1 MRFERWFTEAGRA
14 VALAP
19 RFLERADHVVELI
32 APEDWTS
39 ARLEAWLDWAAAAP
53 KDLPPH
59 VELPDFGGLEDAPL
73 EGALRVQANRSAAFG
88 WAFGLFDRAEDCL
101 AFRDELEALWLC
113 GLAAPGAQLS
123 AGVRLEPLGVP
134 PAVAPRLY
142 DLTSPADA
150 AALAARAGE
159 RRGRQALLAS
169 AALIE
174 TRLRAVSE
182 AVSRCEGDA
191 AACADPASNPALA
204 RAARAA
210 REAGAGDAILR
221 DAIAAGRRGE
231 TLTLS
236 APRLA
241 PELAVVLAA
250 SADSADAAAQIVWDL
265 GDVVLLPSPQSQ
277 STPNRDAFVP
287 INPGE
292 SRGPELSS
300 LADPGQALSPASAGM
315 SGIEAA
321 SAGSGHALAPVAPRA
336 ALNILG
342 FLREGRLDRAA
353 LAAAVR
359 TLITAL
365 DIEILAGFAPE
376 AETAALR
383 RAGHPLA
390 LTLAGVG
397 DLLLAEGLS
406 FDSETA
412 RERAAALYAEAQACA
427 HNVSAELALLAGRAP
442 LAPEGRRHA
451 CLLALYDDAEI
462 SLRLGGL
469 SLGAAPSFG
478 PIGWAETAD
487 GIAAPV
493 LTEAALLAG
502 EALGLDPASLRAEAL
517 GVRRLEPGAPV
528 SPAALRAAG
537 FTELEL
543 RAAESA
549 LLTARSLREAFHPR
563 VLGEGFVEDVLG
575 AEREALQ
582 TPGFDTLAFAG
593 FSAEDIAES
602 ERRALGR
609 QSLERLSP
617 VFAAPSLSACLSM
630 AAAVGEAAEAP
641 SLHDVVIEAEASPA
655 EIADLVRQLSALSVG
670 ARLIRGADE
679 TPLALPQPE
688 AEAPPRSAPP
698 PPPQERIVERIIERD
713 RTRRRLPDR
722 RKGYIQKAAVGGH
735 KVYIHTGEYDDGE
748 LGEIFIDMH
757 KEGAAFRSLMNNFA
771 IAISIGL
778 QYGVPLDE
786 FVDAFVFTR
795 FEPAGPVTG
804 NDSIKSATSILDYIF
819 RELGVSYLDRHDLAN
834 ADPDA
839 LTADGLGQGKQ
850 DEAAEPLPAARFIS
864 KGFSRGAAPDNLLF
878 LPTARRLEAELLD
891 VCPACGDQAL
901 SKKGSGFQCLTCG
914 VAQSTDYKGAA
925 FKGDAESA

>member
-1 MRFERWFTEAGRA
+1 
-14 VALAP
+14 
-19 RFLERADHVVELI
+19 
-32 APEDWTS
+32 
-39 ARLEAWLDWAAAAP
+39 
-53 KDLPPH
+53 
-59 VELPDFGGLEDAPL
+59 
-73 EGALRVQANRSAAFG
+73 
-88 WAFGLFDRAEDCL
+88 
-101 AFRDELEALWLC
+101 
-113 GLAAPGAQLS
+113 
-123 AGVRLEPLGVP
+123 
-134 PAVAPRLY
+134 
-142 DLTSPADA
+142 
-150 AALAARAGE
+150 
-159 RRGRQALLAS
+159 
-169 AALIE
+169 
-174 TRLRAVSE
+174 
-182 AVSRCEGDA
+182 
-191 AACADPASNPALA
+191 
-204 RAARAA
+204 
-210 REAGAGDAILR
+210 
-221 DAIAAGRRGE
+221 
-231 TLTLS
+231 
-236 APRLA
+236 
-241 PELAVVLAA
+241 
-250 SADSADAAAQIVWDL
+250 
-265 GDVVLLPSPQSQ
+265 
-277 STPNRDAFVP
+277 
-287 INPGE
+287 
-292 SRGPELSS
+292 
-300 LADPGQALSPASAGM
+300 
-315 SGIEAA
+315 
-321 SAGSGHALAPVAPRA
+321 
-336 ALNILG
+336 LNILG
-342 FLREGRLDRAA
+342 FLREGRLDRTA

-365 DIEILAGFAPE
+365 DIEILSGFAPE

-406 FDSETA
+406 FDSEAA
-412 RERAAALYAEAQACA
+412 RERAAALYAEVQTCA
-427 HNVSAELALLAGRAP
+427 LAVSAELALLGGRAP

-451 CLLALYDDAEI
+451 SLLALYDDAEL

-478 PIGWAETAD
+478 PIGWAETED

-517 GVRRLEPGAPV
+517 GVRRLEPSAPV

-543 RAAESA
+543 RKAESA

-575 AEREALQ
+575 AGLEALQ
-582 TPGFDTLAFAG
+582 APGFDTLAFAG
-593 FSAEDIAES
+593 FSAEDIAET

-617 VFAAPSLSACLSM
+617 VFAAPSLSARLAM
-630 AAAVGEAAEAP
+630 AAAVGEAAEAA

-655 EIADLVRQLSALSVG
+655 EIADLVRQLATLQVG
-670 ARLIRGADE
+670 ARLIRAADDS
-679 TPLALPQPE
+679 PLALPIPE
-688 AEAPPRSAPP
+688 AEAPPRAAAP

-839 LTADGLGQGKQ
+839 LTADGLGGGKQ

-878 LPTARRLEAELLD
+878 LPTARRPEAELLD

-914 VAQSTDYKGAA
+914 VAQSTDYKGSA
-925 FKGDAESA
+925 FSGDAESA

>member
-19 RFLERADHVVELI
+19 RFLERAADVVELI

-53 KDLPPH
+53 TDLPAY
-59 VELPDFGGLEDAPL
+59 VELPDFGDPDFGDFGDAPL
-73 EGALRVQANRSAAFG
+73 DGVLRVQANRSAAWG
-88 WAFGLFDRAEDCL
+88 WALGLFDRAEDCL

-113 GLAAPGAQLS
+113 GLAAPGAQLG

-134 PAVAPRLY
+134 PEATPRLS
-142 DLTSPADA
+142 DLTNTADA
-150 AALAARAGE
+150 AALAARAAE

-169 AALIE
+169 VRLMQ
-174 TRLRAVSE
+174 TRLVAVSE

-191 AACADPASNPALA
+191 SACADPTSNPALA

-210 REAGAGDAILR
+210 REAGASDASLR

-231 TLTLS
+231 TLSLA
-236 APRLA
+236 APSFT
-241 PELAVVLAA
+241 PEPATVLAA
-250 SADSADAAAQIVWDL
+250 TAESADAAGEMVWSL
-265 GDVVLLPSPQSQ
+265 GEAILQPLPSPLEGEG
-277 STPNRDAFVP
+277 
-287 INPGE
+287 PGM
-292 SRGPELSS
+292 G
-300 LADPGQALSPASAGM
+300 GASA
-315 SGIEAA
+315 A
-321 SAGSGHALAPVAPRA
+321 SHPAGSAPPPPPPPPPGRGALGAPPPRA

-342 FLREGRLDRAA
+342 FLREGRLDRTA

-365 DIEILAGFAPE
+365 DIEILSGFAPE

-406 FDSETA
+406 FDSEAA
-412 RERAAALYAEAQACA
+412 RERAAALYAEVQTCA
-427 HNVSAELALLAGRAP
+427 LAVSAELALLGGRAP

-451 CLLALYDDAEI
+451 SLLALYDDAEL

-478 PIGWAETAD
+478 PIGWAETED

-517 GVRRLEPGAPV
+517 GVRRLEPSAPV

-543 RAAESA
+543 RKAESA

-575 AEREALQ
+575 AGLEALQ
-582 TPGFDTLAFAG
+582 APGFDTLAFAG
-593 FSAEDIAES
+593 FSAEDIAET

-617 VFAAPSLSACLSM
+617 VFAAPSLSARLAM
-630 AAAVGEAAEAP
+630 AAAVGEAAEAA

-655 EIADLVRQLSALSVG
+655 EIADLVRQLATLQVG
-670 ARLIRGADE
+670 ARLIRAADDS
-679 TPLALPQPE
+679 PLALPIPE
-688 AEAPPRSAPP
+688 AEAPPRAAAP

-839 LTADGLGQGKQ
+839 LTADGLGGGKQ

-878 LPTARRLEAELLD
+878 LPTARRPEAELLD

-914 VAQSTDYKGAA
+914 VAQSTDYKGSA
-925 FKGDAESA
+925 FSGDAESA

>member
-1 MRFERWFTEAGRA
+1 MRFERWFTEARRA

-32 APEDWTS
+32 SPEDWTS

-53 KDLPPH
+53 KDLPPY
-59 VELPDFGGLEDAPL
+59 VELPDFGDIEDAPL

-123 AGVRLEPLGVP
+123 AGVRLEPLGAP
-134 PAVAPRLY
+134 PAVASRLY
-142 DLTSPADA
+142 DLTNPADA
-150 AALAARAGE
+150 AALAARAAD

-169 AALIE
+169 AALMQS
-174 TRLRAVSE
+174 RLRAVSE

-191 AACADPASNPALA
+191 AACADPSSNPALA

-210 REAGAGDAILR
+210 REAGAGDAVLR

-236 APRLA
+236 APSLA
-241 PELAVVLAA
+241 PEPAVVLALTPGTE
-250 SADSADAAAQIVWDL
+250 DAIAEKLWDL
-265 GDVVLLPSPQSQ
+265 GDVILLPSPLEEEGS
-277 STPNRDAFVP
+277 
-287 INPGE
+287 
-292 SRGPELSS
+292 
-300 LADPGQALSPASAGM
+300 GM
-315 SGIEAA
+315 G
-321 SAGSGHALAPVAPRA
+321 GRGHALAPAAPRA

-342 FLREGRLDRAA
+342 FLREGRLDRQL

-359 TLITAL
+359 VLVAAL
-365 DIEILAGFAPE
+365 DIEILSGFAPE

-397 DLLLAEGLS
+397 DLLLAEGLA

-412 RERAAALYAEAQACA
+412 RERAAALYAEVQACA
-427 HNVSAELALLAGRAP
+427 HNVSTELALLAGRAP

-582 TPGFDTLAFAG
+582 APGFDTLAFAG

-617 VFAAPSLSACLSM
+617 VFAAPGLSARLAM

-688 AEAPPRSAPP
+688 AEAPPRSASPP

-878 LPTARRLEAELLD
+878 LPTARRPEAELLD

>member
-1 MRFERWFTEAGRA
+1 
-14 VALAP
+14 
-19 RFLERADHVVELI
+19 
-32 APEDWTS
+32 
-39 ARLEAWLDWAAAAP
+39 
-53 KDLPPH
+53 
-59 VELPDFGGLEDAPL
+59 
-73 EGALRVQANRSAAFG
+73 
-88 WAFGLFDRAEDCL
+88 
-101 AFRDELEALWLC
+101 
-113 GLAAPGAQLS
+113 
-123 AGVRLEPLGVP
+123 
-134 PAVAPRLY
+134 
-142 DLTSPADA
+142 
-150 AALAARAGE
+150 
-159 RRGRQALLAS
+159 
-169 AALIE
+169 
-174 TRLRAVSE
+174 
-182 AVSRCEGDA
+182 
-191 AACADPASNPALA
+191 
-204 RAARAA
+204 
-210 REAGAGDAILR
+210 
-221 DAIAAGRRGE
+221 
-231 TLTLS
+231 
-236 APRLA
+236 
-241 PELAVVLAA
+241 
-250 SADSADAAAQIVWDL
+250 
-265 GDVVLLPSPQSQ
+265 
-277 STPNRDAFVP
+277 
-287 INPGE
+287 
-292 SRGPELSS
+292 
-300 LADPGQALSPASAGM
+300 
-315 SGIEAA
+315 
-321 SAGSGHALAPVAPRA
+321 
-336 ALNILG
+336 
-342 FLREGRLDRAA
+342 
-353 LAAAVR
+353 
-359 TLITAL
+359 
-365 DIEILAGFAPE
+365 
-376 AETAALR
+376 
-383 RAGHPLA
+383 
-390 LTLAGVG
+390 VG

-406 FDSETA
+406 FDSEAA
-412 RERAAALYAEAQACA
+412 RERASALYAEVQTCA
-427 HNVSAELALLAGRAP
+427 LAVSAELALLAGRAP

-451 CLLALYDDAEI
+451 SLLALYDDAEL

-478 PIGWAETAD
+478 PIGWAETED

-517 GVRRLEPGAPV
+517 GVRRLEPSAPV

-543 RAAESA
+543 RKAEGA
-549 LLTARSLREAFHPR
+549 LLTARSLAEAFHPR

-582 TPGFDTLAFAG
+582 APGFDTLAFAG

-617 VFAAPSLSACLSM
+617 VFAAPSLSARLSM
-630 AAAVGEAAEAP
+630 AAAVGEAAEAA
-641 SLHDVVIEAEASPA
+641 SLHDVLIEAEASPA
-655 EIADLVRQLSALSVG
+655 EIADLVRQLATLQVG
-670 ARLIRGADE
+670 ARLIRAADDSA
-679 TPLALPQPE
+679 LALPIPE
-688 AEAPPRSAPP
+688 AEAPPRAAAP

-839 LTADGLGQGKQ
+839 LTADGLGGGKK

-878 LPTARRLEAELLD
+878 LPTARRPEAELLD

-925 FKGDAESA
+925 FNGDAESA